1 MGRIVE
7 YADKF
12 LDAGGRDLG
21 YSELTIPEIKDIDV
35 VLEYQVPVWEYKGVT
50 EEEYYSIDEN
60 EGKTIP

>member
-50 EEEYYSIDEN
+50 
-60 EGKTIP
+60 